1 MLPFLSVRKCAI
13 LPDFDE
19 RGKNRGT
26 APEKERGNIE
36 GRQLPNKKDSG
47 NVDLYMRER
56 KKKRKKESLE
66 IDDARQS
73 ILLSRYCFVT
83 VEVNWDKRPGE
94 SIEVD
99 WVRRAIPFVT
109 SKQCCC

>member
-1 MLPFLSVRKCAI
+1 MQMLPFLSVRKCAI
-13 LPDFDE
+13 LDE

-56 KKKRKKESLE
+56 KKKRKKESVSRDRRCETVDPPL
-66 IDDARQS
+66 A
-73 ILLSRYCFVT
+73 ILFRDC
-83 VEVNWDKRPGE
+83 
-94 SIEVD
+94 
-99 WVRRAIPFVT
+99 
-109 SKQCCC
+109 